1 MITNGFSD
9 KFDWCIQRGKGESE
23 NAESAP
29 NNFINKI
36 LSRTVY
42 LNIKWKCEEEE
53 KNRHNY
59 TRHESMEFPRA
70 YKESPLYLFLFMCV
84 SL

>member
-23 NAESAP
+23 NAESVL

-36 LSRTVY
+36 LSRAVY
-42 LNIKWKCEEEE
+42 LNIKWKCEE
-53 KNRHNY
+53 KNAIIIRNTNRWSSRARIKKAFY
-59 TRHESMEFPRA
+59 T
-70 YKESPLYLFLFMCV
+70 FLFMCV